1 MSTPTR
7 IEREHY
13 QKLVGRQI
21 LAIYWD
27 EMEGEAL
34 PILVLSGRDRDG
46 HAATAAVL
54 AIPHCS
60 VTPCTMPPAVAPA
73 RTVRVTSVVPSRYCG
88 VNTSIC

>member
-27 EMEGEAL
+27 ELEGQAL
-34 PILVLSGRDRDG
+34 PILVLSGRDLDG
-46 HAATAAVL
+46 HAANATVL
-54 AIPHCS
+54 ADPEGNGPGHLDH
-60 VTPCTMPPAVAPA
+60 
-73 RTVRVTSVVPSRYCG
+73 RL
-88 VNTSIC
+88 

>member
-27 EMEGEAL
+27 ELEGQAL
-34 PILVLSGRDRDG
+34 PILVLTGRDLDG
-46 HAATAAVL
+46 RAATATVL
-54 AIPHCS
+54 ADREGN
-60 VTPCTMPPAVAPA
+60 APGHLDH
-73 RTVRVTSVVPSRYCG
+73 RL
-88 VNTSIC
+88 

>member
-13 QKLVGRQI
+13 QKLIGRQI

-27 EMEGEAL
+27 EKEGKAL
-34 PILVLSGRDRDG
+34 PILVLSGCDLDG

-54 AIPHCS
+54 ADPEGN
-60 VTPCTMPPAVAPA
+60 AP
-73 RTVRVTSVVPSRYCG
+73 G
-88 VNTSIC
+88 HLDHHL